1 MAGVDWVVVP
11 SIWWENSPM
20 VIQEAFVC
28 GRPLVVSDIGGMKE
42 KVRDG
47 VDGVHAAVGNALQ
60 WKSVLMNCATSK
72 KIHDLL
78 RSGIARPNDHRST
91 ARRHCELMTK
101 A

>member
-28 GRPLVVSDIGGMKE
+28 GRPLVVADIGGMKE

-47 VDGVHAAVGNALQ
+47 VDGVYAAVGNALQ
-60 WKSVLMNCATSK
+60 WKAVLMHCATSRK
-72 KIHDLL
+72 YYDLL
-78 RSGIARPNDHRST
+78 RSGIDRPNGHRST
-91 ARRHCELMTK
+91 AKRHCELMTR